1 MVDEANA
8 KYKKRR
14 KKKKT
19 KCLQL
24 KYSDPTF
31 NSISV
36 ARSGEA
42 QKKVH
47 IVEHIVVRMAMGR
60 DLNLAYSAFTS
71 DFTTWKVVLLML

>member
-1 MVDEANA
+1 MP
-8 KYKKRR
+8 KHTKRR

-42 QKKVH
+42 QPKKKVH
-47 IVEHIVVRMAMGR
+47 IVKHIVVRMAMDR
-60 DLNLAYSAFTS
+60 DLNLAYSAITS